1 MFASVLINS
10 TAKKLNKVFD
20 YIVPKDMEDILQVGD
35 RVWVPFGKGESLSE
49 GYIEGFKDKSEF
61 ANKEIAKI
69 EDSILS
75 KENVELARL
84 MADKYFCNVQECI
97 KLMLP
102 PGQASKNLARR
113 TKEKTARFVY
123 IALPKEVI
131 EEDLKS
137 GKVKSEKHKKLLEF
151 LINNDGMDVSDLE
164 AVTEVSKAVMKTVE
178 KNGYIKFEY
187 EKIERNPLSHKKAIK
202 DKKLKL
208 TDEQQEAFDEIAF
221 MIDNNEFGE
230 FLIHGIT
237 GSGKTEVYL
246 QLIEKVLEKGKN
258 AIVLVPEISLTLQII
273 DRFLARF
280 DEEIAVLHSRLSDG
294 ERLDEWTKI
303 KEGRARI
310 VIGARSAIFAPMKN
324 IGIII
329 IDEAHDGSY
338 KSDMQP
344 RYNSKDL
351 AKYIAKQND
360 IPLVLGSATPDM
372 VDFYKAQKGNTNL
385 ITLSKRANKSELPDV
400 KIVDMRKELAIG
412 NRSMFSIEL
421 QNAIEENLKKKKQTI
436 LFINRRGFSTFVM
449 CRDCG
454 TVMKCPNCNI
464 SLTYHSFENKLKCHY
479 CGHEETIPHECPECG
494 SKKIKYFGSG
504 TQKVEAEI
512 AKLFP
517 EATTIRMD
525 IDTVTKKNSHEEILN
540 KFKDEKIDILI
551 GTQMIAKGHHFP
563 NVTLVGIV
571 AADGSLNIGDYRA
584 EERTFQTITQV
595 SGRAGREKDK
605 GKVFIQT
612 YNPDNYAIICSSQN
626 NYLKF
631 YDAELEL
638 RKALNYPPF
647 CDIILIRVHSKF
659 ENKVKNIS
667 SQIYNELLK
676 QKDNNLYVYKPV
688 PSPIDKIQNTYRWR
702 IVIKGRL
709 NKKAINTINNA
720 LRPIY
725 DENKQKDVTIVVDSN
740 PNSMM

>member
-1 MFASVLINS
+1 MFASVLINT

-20 YIVPKDMEDILQVGD
+20 YIVPKDMEDILQIGD
-35 RVWVPFGKGESLSE
+35 RVWVPFGKGENLSE
-49 GYIEGFKDKSEF
+49 GYVEGFKEKSEF

-75 KENVELARL
+75 EKNVELARL
-84 MADKYFCNVQECI
+84 MADKYFCNVQDCI

-102 PGQASKNLARR
+102 PGQATKNLSRR
-113 TKEKTARFVY
+113 TREKTARFVY
-123 IALPKEVI
+123 LTLPREII
-131 EEDLKS
+131 ENDLAE
-137 GKVKSEKHKKLLEF
+137 GKIKSEKHQKLLSF
-151 LINNDGMDVSDLE
+151 LLDNDGIDVSDLE
-164 AVTEVSKAVMKTVE
+164 AITEVSKAVMKTVE

-187 EKIERNPLSHKKAIK
+187 EKIERNPLSHKKRKK
-202 DKKLKL
+202 DNKLVL
-208 TDEQQEAFDEIAF
+208 TEEQQDAFDQISF
-221 MIDNNEFGE
+221 MIDNDEYAQ
-230 FLIHGIT
+230 FLIHGVT
-237 GSGKTEVYL
+237 GSGKTEIYL

-258 AIVLVPEISLTLQII
+258 AMVLVPEISLTPQII
-273 DRFLARF
+273 DRFIARF
-280 DEEIAVLHSRLSDG
+280 DEPIAVLHSKLSDG

-310 VIGARSAIFAPMKN
+310 VIGARSAIFAPMEN
-324 IGIII
+324 LGILI

-344 RYNSKDL
+344 RYNAKDL
-351 AKYIAKQND
+351 AKYIASENN
-360 IPLVLGSATPDM
+360 IPLVLGSATPDI
-372 VDFYKAQKGNTNL
+372 VDYYKAQNGDINL
-385 ITLSKRANKSELPDV
+385 ITLTKRANNSKLPEV
-400 KIVDMRKELAIG
+400 KIVDMRQEIAIG
-412 NRSMFSIEL
+412 NRSMFSLEL
-421 QNAIEENLKKKKQTI
+421 QDAIAENLKNKKQTI

-454 TVMKCPNCNI
+454 EALKCPNCNI

-479 CGHEETIPHECPECG
+479 CGHEERVPDVCPNCG

-504 TQKVEAEI
+504 TQKVENEI
-512 AKLFP
+512 SKLFP

-525 IDTVTKKNSHEEILN
+525 IDTVSKKNSHEEILN
-540 KFKDEKIDILI
+540 RFKEEKIDILI
-551 GTQMIAKGHHFP
+551 GTQMVAKGHHFP

-612 YNPDNYAIICSSQN
+612 YNPDNYAIVCSSKN
-626 NYLKF
+626 DFKTF
-631 YDAELEL
+631 YDGELHL
-638 RKALNYPPF
+638 RKSLNYPPF

-659 ENKVKNIS
+659 ENKVHNIS
-667 SQIYNELLK
+667 SRIYNELLK
-676 QKDNNLYVYKPV
+676 QKDNNLYVFKPV

-702 IVIKGRL
+702 IVVKGRL
-709 NKKAINTINNA
+709 NKKAIKTINSA
-720 LRPIY
+720 LKPIY
-725 DENKQKDVTIVVDSN
+725 DENLNKDVTIVVDSN